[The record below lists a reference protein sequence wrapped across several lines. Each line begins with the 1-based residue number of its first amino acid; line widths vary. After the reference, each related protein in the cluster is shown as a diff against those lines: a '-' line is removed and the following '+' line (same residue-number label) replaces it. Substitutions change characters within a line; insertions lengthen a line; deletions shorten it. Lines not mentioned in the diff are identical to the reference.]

1 MSKTVKV
8 DNLAEA
14 ILQELSEYE
23 QEVTDGIK
31 SEVQTV
37 SKECVAEIKQKA
49 LVCTG
54 KYKRGWKFKV
64 IHESSEDIRIRI
76 YNSAKPQ
83 ITHLLENG
91 HSKRNGGRVA
101 GIPHIQPAEEDA
113 EKKLMKKVKIIV
125 RGK

>member
-1 MSKTVKV
+1 MSKKVKV

-49 LVCTG
+49 PVLTG
-54 KYKRGWKFKV
+54 AYKKGWRAKK
-64 IHESSEDIRIRI
+64 IYESKETIRCRVENPKE
-76 YNSAKPQ
+76 YRL
-83 ITHLLENG
+83 THLLEFG